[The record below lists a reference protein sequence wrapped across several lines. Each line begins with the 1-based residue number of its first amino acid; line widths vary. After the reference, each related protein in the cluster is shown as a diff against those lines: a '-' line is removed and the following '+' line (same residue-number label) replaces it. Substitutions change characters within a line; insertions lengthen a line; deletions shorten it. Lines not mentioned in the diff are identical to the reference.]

1 MSYLRQKQILLVL
14 DNFEH
19 LLEAAGLVVELLLK
33 APEVKILVTSRARL
47 NILEESLFPLSGMEV
62 PEESAHESGISD
74 ITACDAVRL
83 FLEGARRV
91 HPKFT
96 PGDEDVVHIGVVCRL
111 LAGIPLAV
119 LLSASWARLLSPLE
133 IATQIHQHNLDF
145 LETEWRDVPQ
155 RHRSMRLVFDYSWNL
170 LTRGQQDAL
179 AGLSVFRGSF
189 TFLAAQ
195 SVTKIELQGLRDLVD
210 RSLVQLTSG
219 DRFELHVLM
228 QQYASEKLEELPGKK
243 DEFNHRHCAFY
254 IEMLARW
261 AIALQ
266 GPDQVDAQEEITFE
280 GENIPSA
287 WEWALGHAQYDRVAQ
302 SLDGLGGMY
311 ERRCLYRQGESLF
324 QNSAAQIR
332 LATSA
337 HEGEQEMEF
346 SGRLL
351 LLARIL
357 GWQSFFNR
365 MLGNNQS
372 AHQAIE
378 SGMVLLEGEHF
389 QEQDTRLA
397 RAFLLQQRGL
407 LFFNTDRAQS
417 QQDLQNSFEMYQ
429 QEANTWREA
438 QVLTSL
444 AWVAHAYGHYL
455 EASAYLEESLRL
467 QRSLGDCVG
476 MADTLSAM
484 SATLA
489 EFGDFEKM
497 AQFIQEQAIII
508 QKLGSPAQLAENL
521 IIESVNLCYLGRFAE
536 SARLMEEAMAIQ
548 ENLGNRMEVMGIG
561 HSLGWM
567 QVNQGL
573 YDQGFENYQTYLAM
587 ARQLGNLHLVA
598 LGLLGLGEVF
608 LVRKDYLQARQ
619 TLLEGAGLYRQVPQ
633 EDELSLTLASLAD
646 TELRLGLSDQA
657 KLHLEEALQIAA
669 ETGSWQACLHLI
681 GKTALFMASQGNVE
695 LGVEV
700 YTLATNYP
708 YLGNSIYW
716 EDCVGKPMAEL
727 AEGIPE
733 AARIAAIERGRKR
746 DLHKTVRELCA
757 WIRSSP

>member
-1 MSYLRQKQILLVL
+1 MRKQ
-14 DNFEH
+14 
-19 LLEAAGLVVELLLK
+19 
-33 APEVKILVTSRARL
+33 
-47 NILEESLFPLSGMEV
+47 
-62 PEESAHESGISD
+62 
-74 ITACDAVRL
+74 
-83 FLEGARRV
+83 
-91 HPKFT
+91 
-96 PGDEDVVHIGVVCRL
+96 
-111 LAGIPLAV
+111 
-119 LLSASWARLLSPLE
+119 
-133 IATQIHQHNLDF
+133 
-145 LETEWRDVPQ
+145 
-155 RHRSMRLVFDYSWNL
+155 
-170 LTRGQQDAL
+170 
-179 AGLSVFRGSF
+179 
-189 TFLAAQ
+189 
-195 SVTKIELQGLRDLVD
+195 
-210 RSLVQLTSG
+210 
-219 DRFELHVLM
+219 
-228 QQYASEKLEELPGKK
+228 
-243 DEFNHRHCAFY
+243 
-254 IEMLARW
+254 
-261 AIALQ
+261 
-266 GPDQVDAQEEITFE
+266 EITLE

-287 WEWALGHAQYDRVAQ
+287 WEWALGHAQYDRLAQ

-417 QQDLQNSFEMYQ
+417 QQDLQDSLEMYQ
-429 QEANTWREA
+429 QEGNTWREA

-455 EASAYLEESLRL
+455 EAIAYLEESLRL
-467 QRSLGDCVG
+467 QRSLGDYVG

-508 QKLGSPAQLAENL
+508 QKLGNPAQLAENL
-521 IIESVNLCYLGRFAE
+521 VIESVNLCYLGRFAE

-567 QVNQGL
+567 EVNQGL

-619 TLLEGAGLYRQVPQ
+619 TLLEGAEFYRQVPQ
-633 EDELSLTLASLAD
+633 EDELSLTLTSLAD

-657 KLHLEEALQIAA
+657 KLHLDEALQIAA
-669 ETGSWQACLHLI
+669 ETGSWQACLHVI
-681 GKTALFMASQGNVE
+681 GKTALFMALQGNVE

-700 YTLATNYP
+700 YTLATSYP

-733 AARIAAIERGRKR
+733 AARSAAIERGKKR

-757 WIRSSP
+757 WIRSSPKFIS